1 MKRLQLKLSDELY
14 TWLQEYA
21 SRSETSMSDVIRI
34 LLGQLRDKDA
44 DLIRIIDAYEDQQQE
59 AGNRGRKQF

>member
-34 LLGQLRDKDA
+34 LLGQLREKDA
-44 DLIRIIDAYEDQQQE
+44 DLLRIIDAYGQE
-59 AGNRGRKQF
+59 AKPRGRKQF